1 MKNTFRKS
9 LSMILALMMIVAVML
24 SATAC
29 GGGGG
34 NGDPDDKGSAGRSDF
49 IDSLGGVSD
58 TFKGAV
64 SEESYESAL
73 EAAAAFVEEEV
84 AGESEATVVNAVSKG
99 EVSASSIN
107 IPDELTEGIVSVE
120 EYEVEYSLSDGPAL
134 MSAGAGNSSKKI
146 TVYIIKYESEW
157 KYFTPAPI
165 TGETISK
172 SYYDSVFNAEKY
184 KNCTYKSDMTMDME
198 MVAAAQG
205 LTQTINMTMSMS
217 QFVKYAEGKLYLEMT
232 TSMTSNMPDMIGQ
245 GGNSTIKVYVE
256 EVDGELTCYADIGDG
271 EGWRETNLGT
281 VGFGSLDDL
290 TPFNDQYIDY
300 SYFTKTDY
308 GFKIA
313 DENAAKFIDE
323 LYSELLIMYDESF
336 GIDMFAEYYVSDG
349 VLSGMRMDMDM
360 DINMSESGST
370 VTGGANIEVTTT
382 CTDYGT
388 TVVDKPVM
396 N

>member
-9 LSMILALMMIVAVML
+9 LSMILALMMIVTVML

-29 GGGGG
+29 GGGNGG
-34 NGDPDDKGSAGRSDF
+34 DGDPDDKGSAGRGDF
-49 IDSLGGVSD
+49 IESLGGVSD

-64 SEESYESAL
+64 SEEGYESATD
-73 EAAAAFVEEEV
+73 AAAAFVEEEV
-84 AGESEATVVNAVSKG
+84 AGDGDVTVVNAVSKG

-107 IPDELTEGIVSVE
+107 IPEEYTDGIVSVE
-120 EYEVEYSLSDGPAL
+120 EYEVEYSLSE
-134 MSAGAGNSSKKI
+134 GASFISTENSNKKI
-146 TVYIIKYESEW
+146 KVYIIKYESEW

-184 KNCTYKSDMTMDME
+184 KNCTYKTSMTMNMDMTAKIMGE
-198 MVAAAQG
+198 
-205 LTQTINMTMSMS
+205 TQTMNMTMSMS
-217 QFVKYAEGKLYLEMT
+217 QLVKHAAGKLYLEMT
-232 TSMTSNMPDMIGQ
+232 TAMTSSIPDMMGD
-245 GGNSTIKVYVE
+245 GGNTTIKAYVE
-256 EVDGELTCYADIGDG
+256 EVDGELMCYADIGDG
-271 EGWRETNLGT
+271 EGWRETSLGI
-281 VGFGSLDDL
+281 VGFGSLDEL
-290 TPFNDQYIDY
+290 APFSDQYIDY

-313 DENAAKFIDE
+313 DENASKFIDE
-323 LYSELLIMYDESF
+323 LYSDLLFMYDESF

-360 DINMSESGST
+360 DINMMQEDGS
-370 VTGGANIEVTTT
+370 VTGGADIVVTTT

-388 TVVDKPVM
+388 TAFDKPAM